1 MLVAVGETGLE
12 EAAHTVLDVAVG
24 ETGPEEAEHTA
35 LEVVVETGLE
45 VSERAAPCCPS
56 ENQGR
61 FRLKMLQA
69 SSIGIGSIDE
79 FGRPLLMV
87 VTANIL

>member
-1 MLVAVGETGLE
+1 MLMAVGETGPE

-56 ENQGR
+56 ENQGMR
-61 FRLKMLQA
+61 GPFQMENAAGFLHRNRV
-69 SSIGIGSIDE
+69 D
-79 FGRPLLMV
+79 R
-87 VTANIL
+87 